1 MVEARLAA
9 CANVLPGMVPIFR
22 WEGRVQTG
30 SESVVILKTT
40 AERAAALVE
49 AVEAMHS
56 YDCPCAVVLPIVG
69 GSRAFLDW
77 ISQETG
83 AGPAASSRSGSDGI
97 ASGDPPHLVHRYSP
111 TEERRVGE
119 GCVRTG

>member
-1 MVEARLAA
+1 MAPCYDGPLQKATPERRIPMDLPFSHCLVYVTAADEAEAQAIGRAMVEARLAA

-49 AVEAMHS
+49 AE
-56 YDCPCAVVLPIVG
+56 LG
-69 GSRAFLDW
+69 RASW
-77 ISQETG
+77 
-83 AGPAASSRSGSDGI
+83 R
-97 ASGDPPHLVHRYSP
+97 
-111 TEERRVGE
+111 ERRWQYV
-119 GCVRTG
+119 

>member
-40 AERAAALVE
+40 AERPAALVE

-56 YDCPCAVVLPIVG
+56 YDCPCAVVLPIVRSEEHTSELQSLMSTSYG
-69 GSRAFLDW
+69 AFCLQTK
-77 ISQETG
+77 INITYTN
-83 AGPAASSRSGSDGI
+83 
-97 ASGDPPHLVHRYSP
+97 HVRY
-111 TEERRVGE
+111 
-119 GCVRTG
+119 

>member
-1 MVEARLAA
+1 MDLPFSHCLVYVTAADEAEAQAIGRAMVEARLAA

-83 AGPAASSRSGSDGI
+83 EGPAA
-97 ASGDPPHLVHRYSP
+97 
-111 TEERRVGE
+111 
-119 GCVRTG
+119 

>member
-1 MVEARLAA
+1 MVEVRLAA

-49 AVEAMHS
+49 AVEALHS

-69 GSRAFLDW
+69 GSRAFLDL
-77 ISQETG
+77 IRPETG
-83 AGPAASSRSGSDGI
+83 AGPAHSRRTVSDGR
-97 ASGDPPHLVHRYSP
+97 ASGAPHTRLIRFISSSGQSNLS
-111 TEERRVGE
+111 TQ
-119 GCVRTG
+119 

>member
-1 MVEARLAA
+1 MPRTFTHCLVYVTAADREEAEEIGRAMVEARLAA
-9 CANVLPGMVPIFR
+9 CANVFGEMVPIFR
-22 WEGRVQTG
+22 WEGEVDAG

-40 AERAAALVE
+40 DSRVDDLIE

-69 GSRAFLDW
+69 GSKAFLDW

-83 AGPAASSRSGSDGI
+83 
-97 ASGDPPHLVHRYSP
+97 
-111 TEERRVGE
+111 EEAPG
-119 GCVRTG
+119 

>member
-1 MVEARLAA
+1 MRISDWSSDVCSSDLHCLVYVTAADEAEAQAIGRAMVEARLAA

-56 YDCPCAVVLPIVG
+56 YDCPCAGVLPKIG
-69 GSRAFLDW
+69 RA
-77 ISQETG
+77 
-83 AGPAASSRSGSDGI
+83 
-97 ASGDPPHLVHRYSP
+97 HV
-111 TEERRVGE
+111 
-119 GCVRTG
+119 

>member
-1 MVEARLAA
+1 MPRPFSHCLVYVTAADAQEAQEIGRAMVEARLAA

-22 WEGRVQTG
+22 WEGEIGEG

-40 AERAAALVE
+40 ESRVDALIA

-77 ISQETG
+77 ISQETSEK
-83 AGPAASSRSGSDGI
+83 AVP
-97 ASGDPPHLVHRYSP
+97 
-111 TEERRVGE
+111 
-119 GCVRTG
+119 